1 MHPCNQLNCNF
12 RALGMMSGTSLD
24 GLDLTLCNFTRKD
37 GKWSFLVEDTSCIEY
52 DDEWRNRLTSV
63 YSTPVEALANVDR
76 EYGKWLGEQA
86 SAFLENHP
94 KVDLIASHGHT
105 THHIP
110 SKGITKQIGSGEEI
124 ARLTGVNTIFDF
136 RSEDVRLGGQGA
148 PLVPIG
154 DTLLFA
160 EYDACINLGG
170 FSNISFDN
178 DGVRQAF
185 DICAINFIM
194 NPIAAELGKPFDEN
208 GALAKEGLLNT
219 GLFSA
224 LEEMMTPFRNSRPS
238 LSREW
243 VERNVD
249 PIVDRSISPADRL
262 HTIAEHAAYE
272 MSLVLNQQ
280 KLKTSLITGGGAYN
294 AFLID
299 RLRSK
304 TTCDIIIAD
313 ATIIDFKEAIVFA
326 FLGVLRALGET
337 NVLRSVTGASQDSS
351 SGIIAFPS

>member
-1 MHPCNQLNCNF
+1 
-12 RALGMMSGTSLD
+12 MMSGTSLD
-24 GLDLTLCNFTRKD
+24 GLDLALCTFTRKN
-37 GKWSFLVEDTSCIEY
+37 GRWSFHVEDTSCIEY
-52 DDEWRNRLTSV
+52 DDYWRNRLTSA
-63 YSTPVEALANVDR
+63 YSMPVETLSKVDE

-86 SAFLENHP
+86 STFLENHSN
-94 KVDLIASHGHT
+94 VDLIASHGHT
-105 THHIP
+105 THHDP
-110 SKGITKQIGSGEEI
+110 NNGITKQIGSADEI
-124 ARLTGVNTIFDF
+124 ARLTGVKTIFDF

-154 DTLLFA
+154 DTHLFA

-178 DGVRQAF
+178 NGVREAF
-185 DICAINFIM
+185 DICPVNIIL

-208 GALAKEGLLNT
+208 GEIAKGGSLNK

-224 LEEMMTPFRNSRPS
+224 LEEMMTAFRNSRQS

-243 VERNVD
+243 IEKNID
-249 PIVDRSISPADRL
+249 PILDRSISAADRL
-262 HTIAEHAAYE
+262 HTIVEYAAYE

-280 KLKTSLITGGGAYN
+280 NLRTVLITGGGAN
-294 AFLID
+294 NSFLID

-304 TTCDIIIAD
+304 TDCEIIIPD
-313 ATIIDFKEAIVFA
+313 STIIDFKEAIVFA
-326 FLGVLRALGET
+326 LLGVLRTLGET